1 MSTGEETV
9 DMALT
14 LRGSVITLK
23 RKCGKPGCHC
33 ARGTLHENPALSLN
47 VGGKTRIVTLRPA
60 ELPEVKAALAR
71 YKRAR
76 MDLDE
81 QVRAGLAFL
90 QARRQHSE
98 PTKTKA
104 PKKGAP
110 SSQPRRRSPV
120 KLN

>member
-9 DMALT
+9 EMALT

-33 ARGTLHENPALSLN
+33 ARGTLHETPALSLH
-47 VGGKTRIVTLRPA
+47 VDGKTRIVTLRAA

-71 YKRAR
+71 YKQAR
-76 MDLDE
+76 MTLDE
-81 QVRAGLAFL
+81 QVRAGVSLL
-90 QARRQHSE
+90 QARRKH
-98 PTKTKA
+98 PAPTTTKT

-110 SSQPRRRSPV
+110 
-120 KLN
+120 